1 MATQERLFQCKPFG
15 EFEHI
20 PRPHVV
26 EIVRVPD
33 MSIQVALRQQ
43 WLRVS
48 VTKLQILVSAYEDSS
63 SKDMLFQIIA
73 DLYGALIRADIKI
86 NLQ

>member
-1 MATQERLFQCKPFG
+1 MQGRLFQCKPFG
-15 EFEHI
+15 ELEHK

-26 EIVRVPD
+26 GIVRVPD
-33 MSIQVALRQQ
+33 KPIQVTLRQRL
-43 WLRVS
+43 LRVS

-73 DLYGALIRADIKI
+73 DLNGALIRADIKI